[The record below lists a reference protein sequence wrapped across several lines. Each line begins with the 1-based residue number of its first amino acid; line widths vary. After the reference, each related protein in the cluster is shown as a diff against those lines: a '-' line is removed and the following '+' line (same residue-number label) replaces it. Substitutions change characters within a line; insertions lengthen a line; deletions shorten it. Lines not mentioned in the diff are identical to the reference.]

1 MSERD
6 TWDGRPVKFVEF
18 SIRDGKPVNAAF
30 AESAEQGSYMLLVL
44 SMQWADTG
52 QPVFASIEEIEVLP
66 FRRRTALVRLS
77 NKAAITNGMGLDDD
91 DDALVRTTNGHD
103 TSEAAGPSS

>member
-30 AESAEQGSYMLLVL
+30 AESAEQGSYKLLVL

-91 DDALVRTTNGHD
+91 DALVRTTNGHD